1 MYGETEQGLA
11 ETLHC
16 SLDEAKDTMQKVLG
30 AMPTLS
36 KVIDAVHDFVEQ
48 RGYVETIRGHVR
60 RLPDAKYGNYGS
72 KSRALR
78 QSFNALVQ
86 GSGANV
92 TNTALIKIREALR
105 GYKSELVATVH
116 DSIVVDVHPDEV
128 MVVPKLVKHLMEQV
142 EISNF
147 ILNIA
152 DFPDLKID
160 DKYKIND
167 TQFRFPLFAEI
178 EFGHAYGEELDYDPD
193 LINQVGMEK
202 YYDYAKKVK
211 YSKDKLNTDLASEE
225 DEAKKEQL
233 VQEHET
239 YLKDLKQ
246 QLTGDINDSQD

>member
-36 KVIDAVHDFVEQ
+36 KVVDAVHDFVEQ
-48 RGYVETIRGHVR
+48 CGYVETIRGHVR
-60 RLPDAKYGNYGS
+60 RLPDAKYGSYGS
-72 KSRALR
+72 KARALR

-128 MVVPKLVKHLMEQV
+128 MVVPKLVEYLMEQV
-142 EISNF
+142 EISDF

-152 DFPDLKID
+152 DFPDLRID

-178 EFGHAYGEELDYDPD
+178 EFGHAYGEELDYDTD
-193 LINQVGMEK
+193 LIEQVGMGK
-202 YYDYAKKVK
+202 YYKYAKTVK
-211 YSKDKLNTDLASEE
+211 YSKDKLNTDLASED

-233 VQEHET
+233 VKEHET

-246 QLTGDINDSQD
+246 QLVGDINGSQD